1 MVDGVNFNPF
11 TGKVFSTDEINQLDT
26 NKDGVVSSS
35 ELKDNM
41 SWLSSQS
48 VDEEGDIAIGDENT
62 DGVTGTGNTNSS
74 SGTTGA
80 SDLTEEL
87 NAAVDQYIEAYMQ
100 QHPELSQAEKSSLIT
115 FIKTESAEYINTIAT
130 MSNSVVDTD
139 AITAEMTAFLD
150 TAVQQRA
157 ADITETNATLDNY
170 KNNVDSNYE
179 ALSQYTDAADNDYVT
194 GAEYEQMKEQ
204 ATAYLLGTMLNGA
217 EDTDFLASLNADYK
231 NNSNYQAAMEAIN
244 TINSETD
251 PVKVQEALEKAK
263 SAIGNLIGTQNLDGT
278 SKLNDAVIA
287 NDQKIA
293 DNEKAAQAAE
303 YKEQLGQVVDQ
314 MVESYSN
321 AGGNWYKNELPTE
334 EDVDKYA
341 AQLNNMMTA
350 FLEEYT
356 GDGTNIERE
365 FRAFVN
371 GAMADA
377 EDVQEELGELTNT
390 SSADKYTELKDV
402 INSTGTYISDSE
414 AEEIV
419 NTASDF
425 IINQL
430 AQGISDIALLE
441 SVLPGYASNEKF
453 VEAKSLLENIS
464 TSGTPAEDLEKVK
477 QLINDMMKEVG
488 AEKIADGVKNQKMPA
503 ITISDVDYEKFTS
516 SIPGYDNGDSWE
528 TGRYRKSDSAKDA
541 IQDLAKQQLEALKPQ
556 LMAMLKEQ
564 MGADYDE
571 DKINSLLD
579 DAIYQ
584 TINDF
589 TESGFGT
596 RKSGLLKRRGT
607 VNIKEIVDAF
617 LTKFQQL
624 SANQAGET
632 DPTKNPVDRESVMAD
647 TTLADAY
654 QDKSSKTIK
663 GLGEA
668 KLEARTQLQIVAT
681 QLKSQLRSQLGSE
694 YNSSTINDL
703 VDQAILNTLNSLESV
718 GSNKK
723 GVFAKVFADIYRVN
737 TADIT
742 NKFFDEFDKLY
753 EEAQTKNAENNA

>member
-150 TAVQQRA
+150 AAVQQRA

-464 TSGTPAEDLEKVK
+464 TSGTPAEDLEKAK

-528 TGRYRKSDSAKDA
+528 TGRYRKSDSAKNA
-541 IQDLAKQQLEALKPQ
+541 IQDLAKQNLEALKPQ
-556 LMAMLKEQ
+556 LMEMLKEQ

-571 DKINSLLD
+571 EKINSLLD

-589 TESGFGT
+589 TESGFDT
-596 RKSGLLKRRGT
+596 SKSGLFKRRGT
-607 VNIKEIVDAF
+607 VNIKQIVDAF
-617 LTKFQQL
+617 LTKFQEL
-624 SANQAGET
+624 SAKEAGET